1 MSTRLLRK
9 IKRKDIHE
17 IKKCPYEIMCI
28 FAKLLEVEITIK
40 RKIQRQI

>member
-1 MSTRLLRK
+1 VSTRLLRK